1 MVKQL
6 LVAFTLLATTLV
18 AADVT
23 GKWSA
28 QVPGR
33 GGETREQI
41 YNLKANGAVLTGTVE
56 GMGAASPDCGR
67 QGGRRQRLVRR

>member
-1 MVKQL
+1 M
-6 LVAFTLLATTLV
+6 

-56 GMGAASPDCGR
+56 GMGEPAPIADGKVDGDNVSFTMTR
-67 QGGRRQRLVRR
+67 EFTAKRVK